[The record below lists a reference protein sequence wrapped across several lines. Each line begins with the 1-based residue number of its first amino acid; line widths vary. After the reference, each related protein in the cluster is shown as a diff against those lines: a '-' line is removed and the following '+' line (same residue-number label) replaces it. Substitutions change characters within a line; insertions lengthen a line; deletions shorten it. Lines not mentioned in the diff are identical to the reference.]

1 MDKLITYPVIITEHL
16 AWLIYP
22 VAFIGCFLLLALL
35 ELGAWVGLHQL
46 CRRLRRKTINNPNE
60 L

>member
-22 VAFIGCFLLLALL
+22 VAFIVCFLLLALL
-35 ELGAWVGLHQL
+35 ELGVWVGLHQL
-46 CRRLRRKTINNPNE
+46 CRHIKRKTINNSNE

>member
-1 MDKLITYPVIITEHL
+1 MDKLITYLVIITEHL

-35 ELGAWVGLHQL
+35 ELGTWVGLHQF
-46 CRRLRRKTINNPNE
+46 CRWLRRK
-60 L
+60 

>member
-16 AWLIYP
+16 AWIIYP
-22 VAFIGCFLLLALL
+22 VVFVVCFLLLALL
-35 ELGAWVGLHQL
+35 EVGVWVGLHHL
-46 CRRLRRKTINNPNE
+46 CRQLRRKTINNPNE

>member
-22 VAFIGCFLLLALL
+22 VAFIVCFLLLALL
-35 ELGAWVGLHQL
+35 ELGTWVGLHQL
-46 CRRLRRKTINNPNE
+46 SRRLMRETINNANE